1 MIRKVNLFMLAVFC
15 VAGLL
20 LASGCSGQQ
29 DQAKKQEGAK
39 GKEPVKIGVAL
50 PMSGVAALYGE
61 QVSSGMKVAKDQIE
75 KGGGI
80 LGGRPVEL
88 IIEDDKA
95 SPEEGVNVAQKL
107 INRDRVKVIT
117 GGVNSSVTLAQIPV
131 TKAAGV
137 LQIVSVSKAPEIR
150 EQGHPHLFGINLT
163 TDMTGDFF
171 YPWIAKNLPE
181 IKKVAVLTENT
192 DYARAEIK
200 GVERNWAAGGP
211 KIIATEWFQLG
222 ATDFTIQL
230 TKIKSL
236 NPDAM
241 LVIVAAPAT
250 NGTILRQAKEVGLN
264 KQTFLSPSN
273 LNKDVVQLAGQAAE
287 GLISADHYVPTLDN
301 PENKKFVEGYQAKYS
316 KIPEGREELGYE
328 TILLLA
334 MAMDKAGT
342 AEDPAK
348 IAEVMKNGTWKMPR
362 GEFKFDEK
370 GNSRGQVYA
379 IQVKGGQIV
388 PLK

>member
-1 MIRKVNLFMLAVFC
+1 MKKKLFLFIVLVAAVALF
-15 VAGLL
+15 
-20 LASGCSGQQ
+20 ASACGG
-29 DQAKKQEGAK
+29 KQEQPKSQEGTK
-39 GKEPVKIGVAL
+39 TKEPVKIGVAL
-50 PMSGVAALYGE
+50 PMTGVAALYGE
-61 QVSSGMKVAKDQIE
+61 QVSSGMKVAEEEIE
-75 KGGGI
+75 KEGGI
-80 LGGRPVEL
+80 LGGRPIDL

-95 SPEEGVNVAQKL
+95 SPEEGVNVVQKL
-107 INRDRVKVIT
+107 INRDRVKVIA

-150 EQGHPHLFGINLT
+150 EQGHPYLFGINLT

-192 DYARAEIK
+192 DYARAELK

-222 ATDFTIQL
+222 ETNFTIQL

-236 NPDAM
+236 NPDAL

-250 NGTILRQAKEVGLN
+250 NGTILRQAKEVGFN
-264 KQTFLSPSN
+264 KQIFIAPSN
-273 LNKDVVQLAGQAAE
+273 LNMDVVRLAGQAAE
-287 GLISADHYVPTLDN
+287 GVISADHYVPTLDN
-301 PENKKFVEGYQAKYS
+301 PENKKFVSGYQAKYN
-316 KIPEGREELGYE
+316 KLPEGREELGYE
-328 TILLLA
+328 SIILLA
-334 MAMDKAGT
+334 KAMDKAGT
-342 AEDPAK
+342 ADDPAK
-348 IAEVMKNGTWKMPR
+348 IAEVLKNTTWKMPR

-370 GNSRGQVYA
+370 GNSRGQVYS
-379 IQVKGGQIV
+379 IKVKESKIV
-388 PLK
+388 PIK